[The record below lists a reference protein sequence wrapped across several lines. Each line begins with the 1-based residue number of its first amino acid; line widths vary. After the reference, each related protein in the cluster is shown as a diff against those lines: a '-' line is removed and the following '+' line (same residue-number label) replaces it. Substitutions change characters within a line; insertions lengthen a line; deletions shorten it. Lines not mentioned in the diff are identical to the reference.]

1 MANKPESDFSAA
13 SFEGAALA
21 RLRDVVARSTPEQRV
36 RWLSE
41 MLDIAEASGA
51 LARIRA
57 AEDAYWR
64 QFWSATQA
72 R

>member
-1 MANKPESDFSAA
+1 MSSERDTDFSAA
-13 SFEGAALA
+13 TFEGAALA
-21 RLRDVVARSTPEQRV
+21 RLRDVVTRSTPEQRV

-64 QFWSATQA
+64 QFWNATQS